1 MPNARVF
8 APRGGK
14 LSFMTA
20 TKEDQRR
27 ERLREL
33 DGLMARAGTAVTALA
48 LLVQGREAR
57 ASAGDAPL
65 EMAFAAADTGKPP
78 LPAGLWVALRR
89 GDTLMALDLLVGASD
104 IEFVVG
110 EREEMGSGYRLETV
124 AETRALPDVD
134 LLQAQLA
141 AVLDLPLDVVTLLAA
156 WGADDPRTATEVNA
170 LLDARFSA
178 AGRAIAGEARP
189 VGSGTLSMSV
199 DELADVL
206 QLAPEQAKVLATL
219 ARRAAMT
226 ITPSNDYPASSSQPS
241 GGPMLD
247 PSGPN
252 AST

>member
-1 MPNARVF
+1 MWAFLKADGVSFGSSRIWDRGLVPNARVF
-8 APRGGK
+8 GADGGK

-20 TKEDQRR
+20 TKDDLRR
-27 ERLREL
+27 ERLREF
-33 DGLMARAGTAVTALA
+33 DGLMTRAGTAVTALA

-57 ASAGDAPL
+57 AGADDAPL
-65 EMAFAAADTGKPP
+65 EMIFAGADVGKPA

-89 GDTLMALDLLVGASD
+89 GDILGALDLLVDASD
-104 IEFVVG
+104 VTFVVG

-124 AETRALPDVD
+124 AETRGLPDVD

-141 AVLDLPLDVVTLLAA
+141 AVLDIPLDVVALLAA

-170 LLDARFSA
+170 LLDARFAA
-178 AGRAIAGEARP
+178 AGRAEARSL
-189 VGSGTLSMSV
+189 GSGTLSMSV

-226 ITPSNDYPASSSQPS
+226 ITPN
-241 GGPMLD
+241 G
-247 PSGPN
+247 
-252 AST
+252 